1 MDTTNDLTRARVLIT
16 GGTGFVGSHVAVAL
30 AGAGA
35 EVELLDNLC
44 HSSPN
49 VVDRLSS
56 LTGVDVPLHR
66 VDLRRHEQIPPVFSG
81 APFDAVVHCA
91 GLKSVAESISR
102 PLDYYDNNVVGTLN
116 LLRAMDE
123 AGCRRLVFSSSATV
137 YSPVGVP
144 PLDETAPIG
153 PINPY
158 GRTKSVVEGILEE
171 LCEADPAWSV
181 YNLRYFNPVGA
192 HPSGRI
198 GEDPNT
204 DPANLVPRVLDVALG
219 VKPEIAV
226 YGSDYDTPD
235 GTCIRDYIH
244 VCDLAEGHVA
254 AVARLDSSAGCRAVN
269 LGTGTG
275 HSVLEVVD
283 SVRRVSGREV
293 PIRPQGRRSGD
304 QPISVADASL
314 AETELGWSARRGL
327 DEMCGDAWNW
337 RRSNPRGFEEN
348 A

>member
-1 MDTTNDLTRARVLIT
+1 MDETNDLSGARVLIT
-16 GGTGFVGSHVAVAL
+16 GGTGYVGSHVAVAL

-44 HSSPN
+44 HSSAN
-49 VVDRLSS
+49 VVERVSDLA
-56 LTGVDVPLHR
+56 GVDVTLHR
-66 VDLRRHEQIPPVFSG
+66 VDLRRQEDVPGVFDG

-91 GLKSVAESISR
+91 GLKSVAESISH

-116 LLRAMDE
+116 LLRAMDR
-123 AGCRRLVFSSSATV
+123 AGTRRLVFSSSATV
-137 YSPVGVP
+137 YSPEGVP
-144 PLDETAPIG
+144 PLDESAPIG

-158 GRTKSVVEGILEE
+158 GRTKSVVEEILDEV
-171 LCEADPAWSV
+171 CAADPSWGV

-219 VKPEIAV
+219 VRSEIAV
-226 YGSDYDTPD
+226 YGTDYDTPD

-244 VCDLAEGHVA
+244 VCDLADGHVA
-254 AVARLDSSAGCRAVN
+254 AVARLLDTATGCRAVN

-275 HSVLEVVD
+275 HSVLEVVEA
-283 SVRRVSGREV
+283 VRRVSGREV
-293 PIRPQGRRSGD
+293 PTRPHQRRPGD
-304 QPISVADASL
+304 QPVSVADASM
-314 AETELGWSARRGL
+314 AETELGWTARRGL
-327 DEMCGDAWNW
+327 EEMCGDAWNW
-337 RRSNPRGFEEN
+337 RHHNPRGFEDG
-348 A
+348 